1 MAPKSNIG
9 KSIFFAPALPATN
22 DAAGFEVLNWGEVDH
37 PVQAPQFGIS
47 HNNIDAP
54 DLTSG
59 FTKGLKGAASGNDS
73 QSSYRIED
81 GALTAGQEAVKTSAE
96 TLGTVGSFKIV
107 RGSGA
112 DNAPVAGDPVE
123 YAQGYVHSYVENQA
137 TDSSYEGFS
146 VNFKQNAVS
155 VKATEPA

>member
-22 DAAGFEVLNWGEVDH
+22 DAAGFEALDWVEVDH

-59 FTKGLKGAASGNDS
+59 FTTGLKGAASGRDS
-73 QSSYRIED
+73 QSSYRIDD
-81 GALTAGQEAVKTSAE
+81 GALTAGQEDVKDSAE
-96 TLGTVGSFKIV
+96 ALGSVCSIKVV
-107 RGSGA
+107 RGSGSDA
-112 DNAPVAGDPVE
+112 APVAGDPVE

-137 TDSSYEGFS
+137 TDNSYEGFS